1 MPEGPSIVILKEEV
15 QEFTGKKVLSV
26 EGNSAVD
33 ISRLENKKV
42 TAFKSWGKHFL
53 ICFSGFTVRIHLLL
67 FGTYRINE
75 RKETPVRLGLKF
87 NTGEIN
93 FYTCSV
99 KILEG
104 DVDSHYD
111 WSVDVMSD
119 EWDARKAKA
128 QLKEIPK
135 KLICDTLLEQDLFSG
150 VGNIIK
156 NEVLYR
162 VRIHPESLTG
172 KIPSTKISEIVKEA
186 ELYSFDFLKWK
197 KKGELKKHWLAHTKK
212 ECLRCNLPMIKK
224 ITGVKKRRSFFCE
237 NCQVLHE

>member
-1 MPEGPSIVILKEEV
+1 MPEGPSIVILKEKV
-15 QEFTGKKVLSV
+15 QEFIGKKILSV
-26 EGNSAVD
+26 EGNTTVD
-33 ISRLENKKV
+33 IDRLENKKIID
-42 TAFKSWGKHFL
+42 FKSWGKHFL
-53 ICFSGFTVRIHLLL
+53 ICFTDFTVRIHFLL

-75 RKETPVRLGLKF
+75 RKETPVRLRLKF

-111 WSVDVMSD
+111 WTVDVMNG
-119 EWDARKAKA
+119 EWDAKKAKT
-128 QLKEIPK
+128 QLKEVPK
-135 KLICDTLLEQDLFSG
+135 KLICDALLEQDIFSG

-162 VRIHPESLTG
+162 VKIHPESLTG
-172 KIPSTKISEIVKEA
+172 KIPDAKITAIIKEA
-186 ELYSFDFLKWK
+186 QAYSFDFLKWK
-197 KKGELKKHWLAHTKK
+197 MKGELKKNWLAHTKK
-212 ECLRCNLPMIKK
+212 ECLRCKLPMVKK

-237 NCQVLHE
+237 NCQVLHK